1 MRTELPGGVLMT
13 FSVLIC
19 TSGRAKQ
26 RARGAGRLSER
37 EACTA
42 CEEQARSRGRAGDA
56 STPRGRM
63 ASARPKGPRRAA
75 AGAPGARPARPA
87 GAACVEALGHA
98 RPGPP
103 GGGCRGGGGT
113 CPT

>member
-1 MRTELPGGVLMT
+1 GAGLAGGRRVQ
-13 FSVLIC
+13 
-19 TSGRAKQ
+19 APPAE
-26 RARGAGRLSER
+26 ARGAGRLSER

-56 STPRGRM
+56 SATGESGSCGTPRGRM